1 MSSQIHHEDAIPG
14 ITDGVDDVPR
24 DIHVEKSITIGLP
37 PAEVYRFWRDFKNLP
52 RVLKGVESI
61 TSRSDGVYHWIVK
74 GPAGAKYEWD
84 AEIYNEI
91 EDELIAWRTI
101 NGADVANAG
110 SIRFERAPDDRGTYV
125 KVTVNYNPTAGK
137 IGQLLAKLTGKEP
150 EQLIEQNLRRLKQF
164 LETGEIATIEGQSSG
179 REDEVKFERKQN
191 LKAA

>member
-1 MSSQIHHEDAIPG
+1 MSSQVYHEHAVRG
-14 ITDGVDDVPR
+14 VTDGVDEVPR
-24 DIHVEKSITIGLP
+24 DIHIEKSITIGRSP
-37 PAEVYRFWRDFKNLP
+37 GEIYRFWRDFENLP
-52 RVLKGVESI
+52 RVVRGLESI
-61 TSRSDGVYHWIVK
+61 TSAGDNVYHWTVR
-74 GPAGAKYEWD
+74 GPTGSKYEWD

-110 SIRFERAPDDRGTYV
+110 SIRFEKAPDARGTYV

-137 IGQLLAKLTGKEP
+137 LGQLLAKLTGKEP
-150 EQLIEQNLRRLKQF
+150 EQLIEQNLRRLKQH

-179 REDEVKFERKQN
+179 REDEVKFERKQK

>member
-1 MSSQIHHEDAIPG
+1 
-14 ITDGVDDVPR
+14 
-24 DIHVEKSITIGLP
+24 
-37 PAEVYRFWRDFKNLP
+37 
-52 RVLKGVESI
+52 
-61 TSRSDGVYHWIVK
+61 VK
-74 GPAGAKYEWD
+74 GPTGAKYEWD

-91 EDELIAWRTI
+91 EGELIAWRTI
-101 NGADVANAG
+101 NGPDVANAG
-110 SIRFERAPDDRGTYV
+110 SIRFEKAPNGRGTYV